1 MALIEIAIRE
11 RQATLKNAETVMVC
25 NNPADTIR
33 FDFDAEWS
41 EHKAKTARFAWEGKY
56 IDVAF
61 SGNEVE
67 VPEIYHTNYV
77 NVGVYTDGLTSAY
90 AKVRCKFS
98 IKCLGGIHPAPPDD
112 VYNKIIAMLN
122 DIKSDK
128 LSDEQIEAAVS
139 KYLTENPITPG
150 ATAEEAAQI
159 QQNADA
165 IEDLQ
170 KATLAP
176 DGKTLLVENGILR
189 VNTADTAEGDNTL
202 PITSA
207 AVATQVGNIEILLK
221 TI

>member
-11 RQATLKNAETVMVC
+11 RQATLKNAEIVMVC
-25 NNPADTIR
+25 NNPSDTIR
-33 FDFDAEWS
+33 FDFDEEWA

-61 SGNEVE
+61 AGNEVE

-98 IKCLGGIHPAPPDD
+98 IKCLGGIHPAPSDD
-112 VYNKIIAMLN
+112 VYNEIVAMLN
-122 DIKSDK
+122 DIKEDK
-128 LSDEQIEAAVS
+128 VSDEQIEAAVI
-139 KYLTENPITPG
+139 KYLAENPITPG
-150 ATAEEAAQI
+150 ATTEEAAQI
-159 QQNADA
+159 QKNADA
-165 IEDLQ
+165 IENLQ
-170 KATLAP
+170 EATLTP
-176 DGKTLLVENGILR
+176 DGRTLLVENGILR
-189 VNTADTAEGDNTL
+189 VNTADTAEDDNTL